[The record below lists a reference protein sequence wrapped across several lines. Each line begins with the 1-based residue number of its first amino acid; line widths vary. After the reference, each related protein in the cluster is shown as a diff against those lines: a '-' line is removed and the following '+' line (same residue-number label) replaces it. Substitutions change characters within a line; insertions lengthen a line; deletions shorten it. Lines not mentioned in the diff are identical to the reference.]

1 MKQHKILKSYIALCF
16 LLITLGNIIPVFAQL
31 NITLENQISYTESV
45 NDIWGY
51 TAPDGTEYA
60 LVGTQ
65 TAFSIVDID
74 SPTPAE
80 IHRVSG
86 ANTTWRDIKFFENY
100 AYIVNEAPVDSGLL
114 IVDLSFLPD
123 SIATYKSDLGVGY
136 TDCHNIFIDENG
148 FAYLFGASSTDVG
161 GGTFIADLNVNPTN
175 PTYTGKYAAN
185 YVHDGF
191 VRGDT
196 LWTSEIFAGL
206 LGVVDVSN
214 KSNPILLNT
223 QATPKAFAHAC
234 WLSDDG
240 NTIYLVEEKPSSWVI
255 SYDVSDIYD
264 IKELDRW
271 QSFPTTNTI
280 PHNTFVK
287 GNYVVNSYYTS
298 GVVILDA
305 TNPENLVEV
314 GFYDTSL
321 FSGSGYYGC
330 WGVYPY
336 LPSGRI
342 LATDRQQG
350 LFVLN
355 PTYMQACYI
364 EGAITDIY
372 SAATIAN
379 ANINILNFPN
389 SIATSDFFGT
399 YMTGI
404 ATAGTYEV
412 EVSAEGYHTTTVS
425 VTVSENGTTT
435 VLDVALEPIL
445 SCETPIDS
453 ISVVTIDFDEALIG
467 WQNSEDAIVYHVQYR
482 EADNL
487 SWTTTTIA
495 ENFILLENLLENVSY
510 QIQVQADCGNGNA
523 SIYTEILNFT
533 TTIAPCDVP
542 ENVLITN
549 ITTSTA
555 QVNWTNINNAEEYSL
570 QYKVI
575 DETVWE
581 TINTTE
587 LIFILEDLAFCTDY
601 EVQLQAKC
609 AFSESDFTETL
620 TFSTLSPSA
629 AWNGTNIQQCESPL
643 DLNTL
648 VTGDLG
654 GTWSGAGGASSGFFD
669 PSTLISAAYYLTY
682 TVGQGDCLTSETHQI
697 IVSSNNSASWNAVDL
712 FTCDLPLDLNTLV
725 TGDTNGVW
733 SGTSVSNHFFYPNI
747 AGAGVHDIT
756 YTVGEGSCAVSETQT
771 IIVDECSVSF
781 GLKVFLQAADI
792 GNNEM
797 TNDLALNGFLPLEQ
811 PYNIA
816 PYNYNG
822 TENIAIL
829 PTNATDWVLVELYNA
844 SDNSILEAQQAAML
858 LQDGTVMSANGD
870 LTLTFEGIL
879 PNENYY
885 IVVRHRNHLDVMSVT
900 AVDFNTTTMY
910 DFTTAETQALGNM
923 QLVET
928 ENGIFAMRAG
938 DIDGDGFIVTSD
950 YNLYLLEASQLNTY
964 IHSDLTL
971 DNTVSVQDFN
981 FWLQN
986 INTVGVLQIQ
996 Y

>member
-1 MKQHKILKSYIALCF
+1 MTMTHFNLIFRCF
-16 LLITLGNIIPVFAQL
+16 TSLLLVISSTLAFAQL
-31 NITLENQISYTESV
+31 NITLENRVTYAEAI
-45 NDIWGY
+45 NDVWGY

-65 TAFSIVDID
+65 TAFSIVNID

-80 IHRVSG
+80 IHRVNG
-86 ANTTWRDIKFFENY
+86 ANTTWRDIKFFQHY
-100 AYIVNEAPVDSGLL
+100 AYVVNEAPADSGLL

-148 FAYLFGASSTDVG
+148 FAYLFGASSTGVG
-161 GGTFIADLNVNPTN
+161 GGTLIADLNENPTN
-175 PTYTGKYAAN
+175 PTYTGKYSTN

-196 LWTSEIFAGL
+196 LWTSEIYAGL
-206 LGVVDVSN
+206 LGVVDVSD

-223 QATPKAFAHAC
+223 QATPMAFAHAC

-240 NTIYLVEEKPSSWVI
+240 NTIYLVEEEPSSWVI

-287 GNYVVNSYYTS
+287 GNFVVNSYYTS

-305 TNPENLVEV
+305 TNPANLVEV

-321 FSGSGYYGC
+321 FSGSGYNGC

-350 LFVLN
+350 LFILN
-355 PTYMQACYI
+355 PTYVQACYI

-379 ANINILNFPN
+379 ATINIVNYPN
-389 SIATSDFFGT
+389 SIETSDFFGT
-399 YMTGI
+399 YTTGI
-404 ATAGTYEV
+404 ATAGTYDV
-412 EVSAEGYHTTTVS
+412 EVSAEGYHTATVS
-425 VTVSENGTTT
+425 VTLSANGTTT

-453 ISVVTIDFDEALIG
+453 ISVVSLGFDEALIG
-467 WQNSEDAIVYHVQYR
+467 WQNSEDALVYHVQYR

-487 SWTTTTIA
+487 SWTTTTTT
-495 ENFILLENLLENVSY
+495 ENFILLENLLENVTY

-523 SIYTEILNFT
+523 SIYTNILNFT
-533 TTIAPCDVP
+533 TTIAPCNLP

-549 ITTSTA
+549 VTTSTA
-555 QVNWTNINNAEEYSL
+555 QINWSNIDNVIEYSL
-570 QYKVI
+570 QYKAMS
-575 DETVWE
+575 ETVWQ
-581 TINTTE
+581 TE
-587 LIFILEDLAFCTDY
+587 MLTDTSIILENLDFCKEY
-601 EVQLQAKC
+601 EVQVQAQC
-609 AFSESDFTETL
+609 ALSASDFTETF
-620 TFSTLSPSA
+620 TFSTLSPSS
-629 AWNGTNIQQCESPL
+629 AWNGTSIQQCEAPL
-643 DLNTL
+643 DLSTL

-682 TVGQGDCLTSETHQI
+682 TIGQGDCLVSESHQML
-697 IVSSNNSASWNAVDL
+697 VLSNNSASWNTVDL
-712 FTCDLPLDLNTLV
+712 FVCDLPLDLNTLV
-725 TGDTNGVW
+725 TGDANGVW
-733 SGTSVSNHFFYPNI
+733 SGTSISNGFFYPNI
-747 AGAGVHDIT
+747 AAAGEHDIT
-756 YTVGEGSCAVSETQT
+756 YTVGEGSCAVSETHT
-771 IIVDECSVSF
+771 IIVNECSVSF
-781 GLKVFLQAADI
+781 DLKVFLQAADI
-792 GNNEM
+792 GDNQMNN
-797 TNDLALNGFLPLEQ
+797 NLVLNNFLPNEQ

-816 PYNYNG
+816 PYNYEG
-822 TENIAIL
+822 TENVEFL
-829 PTNATDWVLVELYNA
+829 PTNATDWLLVELYNA
-844 SDNSILEAQQAAML
+844 SNNSILEAQQAAIL
-858 LQDGTVMSANGD
+858 LQDGTVMSANGN
-870 LTLTFEGIL
+870 LTLTYEGVL
-879 PNENYY
+879 PTENYY
-885 IVVRHRNHLDVMSVT
+885 IVVRHRNHLDVMSAT
-900 AVDFNTTTMY
+900 AVDFNNTTSY

-928 ENGIFAMRAG
+928 ENGMFAMRAG

-950 YNLYLLEASQLNTY
+950 YNIYLSEASQLNTY
-964 IHSDLTL
+964 LHSDLTL
-971 DNTVSVQDFN
+971 DNTVGVQDFN

-986 INTVGVLQIQ
+986 NNTVGVLQIQ